1 MVQQCAL
8 VTMYHAF
15 TTSTNTATGTTAS
28 TKDRNDDDANIASI
42 TTPQYMY
49 DSHECDW
56 DDMGDTDSAISIIE
70 CDYNGRVIG
79 LRLGG
84 DCWQE
89 MDQRIVPPR
98 ATIPSAIS
106 LLNSLQQFEIR
117 YIRPEYTNTNLSDND
132 NDTRMSLN
140 EFLPESL
147 ERIESIRILGV
158 YHMPN
163 ILGGSTIP
171 ADRLV
176 RLSNLQA
183 QYMAGDQ
190 FIGTLA
196 WDILL
201 NRSKLPELSILD
213 LNINNL
219 SGTLP
224 SSPQLLKQSGIAY
237 LTLGQSGF
245 SGQLPTEL
253 GLWTS
258 LTYLGLNNNNL
269 E

>member
-1 MVQQCAL
+1 
-8 VTMYHAF
+8 MYHAF

-84 DCWQE
+84 DCCQE
-89 MDQRIVPPR
+89 TDQRIVPPR
-98 ATIPSAIS
+98 ATILRAIS

-117 YIRPEYTNTNLSDND
+117 HKAGIHEYELDD

-147 ERIESIRILGV
+147 ERIECLRILGV
-158 YHMPN
+158 YHMPD

-183 QYMAGDQ
+183 LYMAGNQ

-196 WDILL
+196 
-201 NRSKLPELSILD
+201 
-213 LNINNL
+213 
-219 SGTLP
+219 
-224 SSPQLLKQSGIAY
+224 
-237 LTLGQSGF
+237 
-245 SGQLPTEL
+245 
-253 GLWTS
+253 
-258 LTYLGLNNNNL
+258 
-269 E
+269 